1 MITNITQAAKDNAE
15 HADVSL
21 ITCVT
26 SKNSATRKVQGQ
38 SQPVQFQ
45 QTDGLLWIPKS
56 LKKINKASHTT
67 ERTQKKYQIKVPV

>member
-1 MITNITQAAKDNAE
+1 MITNITQAANDNAE

-56 LKKINKASHTT
+56 LKK
-67 ERTQKKYQIKVPV
+67 KK